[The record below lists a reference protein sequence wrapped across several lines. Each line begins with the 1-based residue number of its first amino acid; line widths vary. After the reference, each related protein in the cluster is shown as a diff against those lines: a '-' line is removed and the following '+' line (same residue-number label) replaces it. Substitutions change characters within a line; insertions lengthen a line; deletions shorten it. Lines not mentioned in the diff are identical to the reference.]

1 MGLANIPVVGSISN
15 TQDGDKVTV
24 TIGDKVY
31 ENILIKNHGFSLNVE
46 PSVLTAAAANNK
58 IVIDVA
64 ASDKAG
70 NTTTAHYEHTYQVI
84 TSIEQPVLNVNLP
97 VFGDNII
104 NKTEST
110 IQQKITG
117 TVENAQNGDLVE
129 ALIGTEVIGK
139 TEVSQA
145 KTFEITSRRQYWRS

>member
-1 MGLANIPVVGSISN
+1 M
-15 TQDGDKVTV
+15 
-24 TIGDKVY
+24 
-31 ENILIKNHGFSLNVE
+31 
-46 PSVLTAAAANNK
+46 
-58 IVIDVA
+58 IDVA

-84 TSIEQPVLNVNLP
+84 TNIEKPVLNVNLP

-110 IQQKITG
+110 TQQKITG

-145 KTFEITSRRQYWRS
+145 KTFEITVDGAKLAQAADSTGAAKVEIRVTKT